1 MSVVWKTALAVF
13 ALDFLTKT
21 SALHVLHPFSPRTVI
36 PGFFNLSLVF
46 NRGAAFGIFPGAAV
60 LFMTLAAAT
69 IAVILFFAWYSSDA
83 SLLLKIALG
92 MIAGG
97 ATGNLLDRLRFGHV
111 VDFLDFYVGP
121 WHWPAFNIADSSL
134 CIGASLV
141 LIKALTKPARHASD
155 PL

>member
-36 PGFFNLSLVF
+36 PGFLNLSLVF

-69 IAVILFFAWYSSDA
+69 VVAILFFAWHAYNA
-83 SLLLKIALG
+83 SLPLKIALG

-134 CIGASLV
+134 CLGASFI
-141 LIKALTKPARHASD
+141 LITALRKHSRPS
-155 PL
+155 